1 MIYQR
6 KDKDKMTEQIFDADL
21 KKAAAGNI
29 LDSLT
34 EWFEVEES
42 RKKYIEE
49 SAGQVFIAAKRDGRY
64 AGFLCLKETGNATA
78 EIAVMGVLKEYH
90 RSGIGRALFEAAK
103 TAAKDAGY
111 SFLQVKTVKKGVYE
125 DYDKTNLFYIS
136 CGFREFEV
144 IDSLWGEENPCQI
157 YVMYIG
163 G

>member
-1 MIYQR
+1 
-6 KDKDKMTEQIFDADL
+6 MTEQIFDADL

-49 SAGQVFIAAKRDGRY
+49 SAGQ
-64 AGFLCLKETGNATA
+64 E
-78 EIAVMGVLKEYH
+78 
-90 RSGIGRALFEAAK
+90 
-103 TAAKDAGY
+103 
-111 SFLQVKTVKKGVYE
+111 
-125 DYDKTNLFYIS
+125 
-136 CGFREFEV
+136 
-144 IDSLWGEENPCQI
+144 I